1 MNSKYGKLP
10 FLPETHLDP
19 VCQGI
24 TLLQPLSRRGE
35 GPGLIVLV
43 PNTGVTGPS
52 TLAIEEGIPC
62 PLMKWGEEG
71 YTTVEVTESAFETK
85 SDPIKEA
92 IASFAKHECAN
103 PKNVVGLIAYTPE
116 LWNRVAPL
124 LKDYPQIVGATIF
137 GDLSDLAQLDEAAGR
152 SGIPCT
158 LHLAGKA
165 TGLLTR
171 SKKIT
176 VYDYPTA
183 HSHLFATPFHKDFH
197 YTSEA
202 VSHTRT
208 LAFLKPLMGGPYFDL
223 EAIWDEHTYY
233 EFENRSV
240 ECTMNTMVQ
249 EPYVNHIT
257 TLTGGVGRKD
267 LSIFY
272 RDHFIFQNPDD
283 TEQEVISRSIG
294 IDRVID
300 EFIFKCT
307 HKSQLDWMLPGI
319 PPTGRKI
326 EVPLTAVV
334 NIRGDRLYHEHI
346 AWDQATVLIQLGLL
360 PEYLPFS
367 YQLPNGPTPSPGRT
381 IACRLPAGG
390 TMVAAKLRDRYAHK
404 SNTMIEYKVKEV

>member
-1 MNSKYGKLP
+1 MNSKYEKLP

-24 TLLQPLSRRGE
+24 TLLRPLSRRGE

-137 GDLSDLAQLDEAAGR
+137 GDLSDSAELEEAAGR
-152 SGIPCT
+152 SGIPCA
-158 LHLAGKA
+158 LHLAGKT

-171 SKKIT
+171 NKKLT

-183 HSHLFATPFHKDFH
+183 NSHLFASPFHKDFH

-249 EPYVNHIT
+249 EPY
-257 TLTGGVGRKD
+257 
-267 LSIFY
+267 
-272 RDHFIFQNPDD
+272 NPDD

-294 IDRVID
+294 IDRIANLLR
-300 EFIFKCT
+300 T
-307 HKSQLDWMLPGI
+307 RLPGI

-404 SNTMIEYKVKEV
+404 SNTMMEYKVKEV